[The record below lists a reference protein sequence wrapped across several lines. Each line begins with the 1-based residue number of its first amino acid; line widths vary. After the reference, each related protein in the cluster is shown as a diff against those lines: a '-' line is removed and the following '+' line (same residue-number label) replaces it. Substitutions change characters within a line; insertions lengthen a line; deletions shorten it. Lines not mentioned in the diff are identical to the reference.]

1 MDIKQLKE
9 MKKMCRLTAQD
20 ISVESGVPLSTVQ
33 KIFAGQVKNPREK
46 TLKAIERVL
55 ERFYPPEA
63 RPDMDS
69 CAYSYSGMVPDMPA
83 YLREGN
89 LAYDYGYSDEYYN
102 AGNRVYAEKIGREY
116 VDYEL
121 DSMYREYTIDDYYD
135 IPDDM
140 RVELIDG
147 HIYNLASPSL
157 THQHIVGSIYRY
169 FMNYIDQHGMNCR
182 MFMAPVDVRLDLDNK
197 TMIVPDLVGFC
208 NYDKHADEENEGDN
222 KKVTDPRLE
231 NDKNVEGAPDFVAE
245 VVSRWSYQ
253 RDAYIKFMKY
263 QNAGVKAYWLIDPY
277 RKTVTVND
285 FANDTHAEYTFKDKV
300 PVALTGG
307 ELVID
312 FNRIMDSL

>member
-1 MDIKQLKE
+1 
-9 MKKMCRLTAQD
+9 
-20 ISVESGVPLSTVQ
+20 
-33 KIFAGQVKNPREK
+33 
-46 TLKAIERVL
+46 
-55 ERFYPPEA
+55 
-63 RPDMDS
+63 
-69 CAYSYSGMVPDMPA
+69 
-83 YLREGN
+83 
-89 LAYDYGYSDEYYN
+89 
-102 AGNRVYAEKIGREY
+102 
-116 VDYEL
+116 
-121 DSMYREYTIDDYYD
+121 
-135 IPDDM
+135 
-140 RVELIDG
+140 
-147 HIYNLASPSL
+147 
-157 THQHIVGSIYRY
+157 
-169 FMNYIDQHGMNCR
+169 MNCR

-263 QNAGVKAYWLIDPY
+263 QNAGVKEYWLIDPY